1 MRNIRPFYPV
11 VVIFVWQKELYEGK
25 EHNNRKSN
33 NLGTGNELGK
43 KTKEENWEI
52 KREGEEDKAKHF

>member
-43 KTKEENWEI
+43 KTKE
-52 KREGEEDKAKHF
+52 